1 MAGDGSTDSRRF
13 RHAVVATLIAVGV
26 ASTGTLP
33 GQVPAQVPGQVPAQE
48 AGPAERLAEGPATEQ
63 PDEAHGAEPPP
74 PIHVDGEPEPLSKE
88 LAAWLEETDALIT
101 RAERAAFLSL
111 PRNYQR
117 TAFIRH
123 FWRERDPFPR
133 TTRNELKER
142 WPVRVAEARSRFSDL
157 EEDRARVLLLHDRP
171 SGTLSVRCTSTRI
184 PAEVWFYQESDL
196 VDFPFA
202 LVFVQPAEGQPLR
215 IWNPIVGAAGAAVFQ
230 RSRACINGS
239 RLAQVVGVLAADPD
253 NYALTLER
261 VLAKPRPRSEEWID
275 AFVAYSTELPAE
287 ATRLVGET
295 RVQFLGRYQQRT
307 VLQGLITVPA
317 DQVAVSEYAG
327 FRSRDLRLVGE
338 VLRDEQLFDSFRY
351 SFGFP
356 IPDAEPGETIDATE
370 DKVPIGI
377 ARDAASQAGT
387 LLPLAFER
395 YLRPGSYRLVLRLD
409 DLTGGGVY
417 RTELTIEVPQMTQ
430 AFVPREQQD
439 PLTAT
444 LFAEAIEAIASGETA
459 LAIHRPQVPLLTGFT
474 RFDVLASGDEIAK
487 VRFLLDDKPVV
498 TKNRPPWNVG
508 VDLGPHP
515 DLHILRAEGL
525 DADGNE
531 VAADEILI
539 NGGGS
544 RFAIKLIEPRRG
556 KHYENSLRVRLAVE
570 VPEGRDL
577 DRVEIFLDERRVA
590 TLYQE
595 PFVHPVPLPAGLPVT
610 FVRAVGYL
618 PDGHATE
625 DLVFLGSSE
634 MSESVDVQLVELYTT
649 VLDQDGRS
657 VEGLVQDDFAVFEDG
672 ARQSIRRFET
682 VADLPIHVGVLI
694 DNSASMHDVLS
705 DVRKAALSFFQRA
718 ITPRDRAA
726 VITFNS
732 FPNLAVE
739 LTNNRSALGSGLA
752 GLVAEGRT
760 ALYDSLMFGLY
771 YFTGIRGQ
779 RALLVLSDGK
789 DESSRFDFEA
799 TLEYARRAGITVY
812 TIGLRLNDSGA
823 RRKLT
828 RLADETGGRSFF
840 LHTIDSLEEAYATI
854 ERELRSQY
862 LIAYQ
867 SSNTLDD
874 QAFRTVTL
882 EVERPH
888 VSVKTLSGYYP

>member
-1 MAGDGSTDSRRF
+1 MGIKPMTTRPTSRSRPRAARRSGAGGAFSAWRRI
-13 RHAVVATLIAVGV
+13 RDALVATLIAAGIVGAFSLAARQATPPAPAAG
-26 ASTGTLP
+26 AS
-33 GQVPAQVPGQVPAQE
+33 AA
-48 AGPAERLAEGPATEQ
+48 
-63 PDEAHGAEPPP
+63 PP
-74 PIHVDGEPEPLSKE
+74 PIHVDGEPEPLSE
-88 LAAWLEETDALIT
+88 ALATWLSEVDALIT
-101 RAERAAFLSL
+101 RAERKAFLSL

-142 WPVRVAEARSRFSDL
+142 WPVRVAEARSRFGNL

-171 SGTLSVRCTSTRI
+171 AGTLSVRCTNTRI
-184 PAEVWFYQESDL
+184 PAEVWYYQQSDL

-202 LVFVQPAEGQPLR
+202 LVFVQAGDGQPLR

-239 RLAQVVGVLAADPD
+239 RLNQVVGILAADPD

-275 AFVAYSTELPAE
+275 AFVAYSTELPAD
-287 ATRLVGET
+287 ATRLAAET
-295 RVQFLGRYQQRT
+295 RLQFLGRYQQRT
-307 VLQGLITVPA
+307 VLQGLITLPA
-317 DQVAVSEYAG
+317 DQVAISEYAG

-338 VLRDEQLFDSFRY
+338 VLHDDQLFDSFRY

-356 IPDAEPGETIDATE
+356 VTEPPADTDAVTEASPDDRAEPTDLI
-370 DKVPIGI
+370 
-377 ARDAASQAGT
+377 
-387 LLPLAFER
+387 PLAFER

-417 RTELTIEVPQMTQ
+417 RTELPIEVPHMAQ
-430 AFVPREQQD
+430 AFVPPEQQD
-439 PLTAT
+439 PMTAT
-444 LFAEAIEAIASGETA
+444 LFAEAIAAIASGETT
-459 LAIHRPQVPLLTGFT
+459 LAIHRPQAPLLTGFT
-474 RFDVLASGDEIAK
+474 RFDVIASGNEIAK

-515 DLHILRAEGL
+515 DLHVLRAEGL
-525 DADGNE
+525 DTVGNE

-544 RFAIKLIEPRRG
+544 RFAVKLIEPRRG
-556 KHYENSLRVRLAVE
+556 KHYENSLRVRLEVE
-570 VPEGRDL
+570 VPEGRAL

-595 PFVHPVPLPAGLPVT
+595 PFVHPVSLPDGLPVT
-610 FVRAVGYL
+610 YVRAVGFL
-618 PDGHATE
+618 PDGNATE

-634 MSESVDVQLVELYTT
+634 MSDTVDVQLVELYTT
-649 VLDQDGRS
+649 VLDQDGRP
-657 VEGLVQDDFAVFEDG
+657 VEGLSEEDFAVLEDG
-672 ARQSIRRFET
+672 ARQAIRRFET
-682 VADLPIHVGVLI
+682 VGDLPIHVGVLI

-732 FPNLAVE
+732 FPDLAVE
-739 LTNNRSALGSGLA
+739 LTNNRAALGSGLA

-812 TIGLRLNDSGA
+812 TIGLRLNDPGA

-882 EVERPH
+882 EVDRPN